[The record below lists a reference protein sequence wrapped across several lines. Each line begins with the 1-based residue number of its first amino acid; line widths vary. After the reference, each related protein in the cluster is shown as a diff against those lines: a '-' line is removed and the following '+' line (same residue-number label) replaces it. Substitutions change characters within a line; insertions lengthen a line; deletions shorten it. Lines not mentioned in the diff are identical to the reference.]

1 MGGEPVLAVNLLGWP
16 VGRLAL
22 EIAQEVLRGG
32 ATVCAEAPCHL
43 AGGHSI
49 DSPEPIYGLSVT
61 GRVHPDDLIRN
72 DSGRAGLPLTL
83 TKPLGVGVLNNRLK
97 MTGETFP
104 DAVASMVR
112 LNRDASRAARLAGIT
127 CGTDVTGFG
136 LLGHLLKLVRA
147 SGVGA
152 IIDHAAVPYLDGA
165 RDSIGSG
172 YLPGGSQRNLEW
184 VRPHLDTVLDEDEL
198 LLLSDAQTS
207 GGLLLAGELPGYP
220 VIGELVASE
229 HPSIAVR

>member
-1 MGGEPVLAVNLLGWP
+1 MDILGWP
-16 VGRLAL
+16 VGQLAL
-22 EIAQEVLRGG
+22 EIAHEVLRGG
-32 ATVCAEAPCHL
+32 AAVCADAPCHL

-49 DSPEPIYGLSVT
+49 DSPEPIYGMSVT
-61 GRVHPDDLIRN
+61 GRAEPDELIRN
-72 DSGRAGLPLTL
+72 DAGRPGLPLTL
-83 TKPLGVGVLNNRLK
+83 TKPLGVGVLSNRLK
-97 MTGETFP
+97 VTGETFP
-104 DAVASMVR
+104 DAVASMVG

-152 IIDHAAVPYLDGA
+152 VVDHAAVPYLAGA
-165 RDSIGSG
+165 RDSIRSG
-172 YLPGGSQRNLEW
+172 YVPGGSHRNLEW
-184 VRPHLDTVLDEDEL
+184 VRPHLDTALDEEEV

-207 GGLLLAGELPGYP
+207 GGLLVAGELPGYP

-229 HPSIAVR
+229 RPTISVR